1 MTVRETSLALA
12 LADGL
17 QSLSLELTLA
27 QQQALLD
34 YIALLCKWNK
44 VYNLTAVREPEHMLS
59 HHVLDCLA
67 VLPPLK
73 QVFSEALDLIDV
85 GAGGGLPSVVFAIAC
100 PHWQITAV
108 DTVAKKAA
116 FIQTTAHSLRLVNLR
131 AVHSRV
137 EALTGGFDVV
147 TCRAYASLRDFCD
160 SSRHL
165 LKPNGVWMAMK
176 AKLSAEELTD
186 LPATVRVDKVE
197 TLAVPGLDAD
207 RCLVWMRPV

>member
-1 MTVRETSLALA
+1 MKTSLALA

-17 QSLSLELTLA
+17 QSLSLELKQA

-34 YIALLCKWNK
+34 YIALLGKWNK
-44 VYNLTAVREPEHMLS
+44 VYNLTAVREPEQMLS
-59 HHVLDCLA
+59 QHVLDCLA

-73 QVFSEALDLIDV
+73 QVFPEALDLIDV

-116 FIQTTAHSLRLVNLR
+116 FIQTTAHSLKLVNLR

-137 EALTGGFDVV
+137 EALAGGFDVV
-147 TCRAYASLRDFCD
+147 TCRAYASLSDFCD

-197 TLAVPGLDAD
+197 TLAVPGLEAD

>member
-1 MTVRETSLALA
+1 MKTSLALA
-12 LADGL
+12 LAEGL
-17 QSLSLELTLA
+17 QSLLLELTQA

-34 YIALLCKWNK
+34 YIALLGKWNK
-44 VYNLTAVREPEHMLS
+44 VYNLTAVREPEQMLS
-59 HHVLDCLA
+59 QHVLDCLA

-73 QVFSEALDLIDV
+73 QVFPEALDLIDV

-116 FIQTTAHSLRLVNLR
+116 FIQTTAHSLRLVNLK

-197 TLAVPGLDAD
+197 PLAVPALDAD

>member
-1 MTVRETSLALA
+1 MKTSLALA
-12 LADGL
+12 LAEGL
-17 QSLSLELTLA
+17 QSLLLELTQA

-34 YIALLCKWNK
+34 YIALLGKWNK

-73 QVFSEALDLIDV
+73 QVSPEALDLIDV

-116 FIQTTAHSLRLVNLR
+116 FIQTTAHSLRLVNLK

-197 TLAVPGLDAD
+197 PLAVPGLDAD

>member
-1 MTVRETSLALA
+1 MKKALALA

-131 AVHSRV
+131 AVHSQV

>member
-1 MTVRETSLALA
+1 LKTLLALA
-12 LADGL
+12 LSEGL
-17 QSLSLELTLA
+17 QSLSLELTQA

-34 YIALLCKWNK
+34 YIALLGKWNK
-44 VYNLTAVREPEHMLS
+44 VYNLTAVREPEQMLS
-59 HHVLDCLA
+59 QHVLDCLA

-73 QVFSEALDLIDV
+73 QVFPEALDLIDV

-197 TLAVPGLDAD
+197 PLAVPGLDAD

>member
-1 MTVRETSLALA
+1 MITTLALS
-12 LADGL
+12 LSEGL
-17 QSLSLELTLA
+17 RALSLELTPV

-34 YIALLCKWNK
+34 YIALLGKWNK
-44 VYNLTAVREPEHMLS
+44 VYNLTAVRDPEHMLS
-59 HHVLDCLA
+59 QHVLDCLA

-73 QVFSEALDLIDV
+73 QVFPEALDLLDV

-108 DTVAKKAA
+108 DTVAKKTA
-116 FIQTTAHSLRLVNLR
+116 FIQTTAHSLSLPNLR

-137 EALTGGFDVV
+137 EALSGGFDVV
-147 TCRAYASLRDFCD
+147 TCRAYASLRDFCN

-165 LKPNGVWMAMK
+165 LKPGGVWMAMK
-176 AKLSAEELTD
+176 AKLSAEEWAE
-186 LPATVRVDKVE
+186 LPATVSVDKVE
-197 TLAVPGLDAD
+197 ALAVPGLAAD

>member
-1 MTVRETSLALA
+1 
-12 LADGL
+12 
-17 QSLSLELTLA
+17 LELTQA

-34 YIALLCKWNK
+34 YIALLGKWNK
-44 VYNLTAVREPEHMLS
+44 VYNLTAVREPEQMLS
-59 HHVLDCLA
+59 QHVLDCLA

-73 QVFSEALDLIDV
+73 QVSPEALDLVDV

-116 FIQTTAHSLRLVNLR
+116 FIQTTAHSLRLVNLK

-197 TLAVPGLDAD
+197 PLAVPGLDAD

>member
-1 MTVRETSLALA
+1 LKTSLALA

-17 QSLSLELTLA
+17 QSLSLELAQT

-34 YIALLCKWNK
+34 YIALLAKWNK
-44 VYNLTAVREPEHMLS
+44 VYNLTAVREPEQMLS
-59 HHVLDCLA
+59 QHVLDCLA

-73 QVFSEALDLIDV
+73 QVSPEALDLIDV

-116 FIQTTAHSLRLVNLR
+116 FIQTTAHSLRLVNLK

-197 TLAVPGLDAD
+197 PLAVPGLDAD

>member
-1 MTVRETSLALA
+1 MKTSLALA

-17 QSLSLELTLA
+17 QSLSLELAQT

-34 YIALLCKWNK
+34 YIALLGKWNK

-116 FIQTTAHSLRLVNLR
+116 FIQTTAHSLRLVNLK

-176 AKLSAEELTD
+176 AKLSVEELTD

-197 TLAVPGLDAD
+197 PLAIPGLDAD

>member
-1 MTVRETSLALA
+1 MKKALALA

>member
-1 MTVRETSLALA
+1 MKMSMALA
-12 LADGL
+12 LSEGL
-17 QSLSLELTLA
+17 QSLSLELTQA

-34 YIALLCKWNK
+34 YIALLGKWNK
-44 VYNLTAVREPEHMLS
+44 VYNLTAVREPEQMLS
-59 HHVLDCLA
+59 QHVLDCLA

-73 QVFSEALDLIDV
+73 QVSPEALDLIDV

-197 TLAVPGLDAD
+197 PLAVPALDAD

>member
-1 MTVRETSLALA
+1 MKKALALA

-85 GAGGGLPSVVFAIAC
+85 GAGGGLPSVVFAIAS

>member
-1 MTVRETSLALA
+1 MKTSLALA

-116 FIQTTAHSLRLVNLR
+116 FIQTTAHSLRLVNLK

-197 TLAVPGLDAD
+197 PLAVPGLDAD

>member
-1 MTVRETSLALA
+1 MKTSLALA
-12 LADGL
+12 LSEGL
-17 QSLSLELTLA
+17 QSLSLELTQV

-34 YIALLCKWNK
+34 YIALLGKWNK
-44 VYNLTAVREPEHMLS
+44 VYNLTAVREPEQMLS
-59 HHVLDCLA
+59 QHLLDCLA

-73 QVFSEALDLIDV
+73 QVFPEALDLIDV

-100 PHWQITAV
+100 PHWQINAV

-165 LKPNGVWMAMK
+165 LKPGGVWMAMK

-186 LPATVRVDKVE
+186 LPATVIVDKVE
-197 TLAVPGLDAD
+197 KLTVPELDAD

>member
-1 MTVRETSLALA
+1 MKTLLALA
-12 LADGL
+12 LSEGL
-17 QSLSLELTLA
+17 QSLSLELTQA

-34 YIALLCKWNK
+34 YIALLGKWNK
-44 VYNLTAVREPEHMLS
+44 VYNLTAVREPEQMLS

-73 QVFSEALDLIDV
+73 QVFPEALDLIDV
-85 GAGGGLPSVVFAIAC
+85 GAGGGLPSVIFAIVC

-137 EALTGGFDVV
+137 EALTGSFDVV
-147 TCRAYASLRDFCD
+147 TCRAYASLRDFCG

-197 TLAVPGLDAD
+197 SMAVPGLDAD

>member
-1 MTVRETSLALA
+1 LKTSLALA

-17 QSLSLELTLA
+17 QSLSLELAQT

-34 YIALLCKWNK
+34 YIALLAKWNK

-116 FIQTTAHSLRLVNLR
+116 FIQTTAHSLRLVNLK

-176 AKLSAEELTD
+176 AKLLAEELTD

-197 TLAVPGLDAD
+197 PLAVPGLDAD

>member
-1 MTVRETSLALA
+1 MKTSLALA
-12 LADGL
+12 LSEGL
-17 QSLSLELTLA
+17 QSLSLELTQV

-34 YIALLCKWNK
+34 YIALLGKWNK
-44 VYNLTAVREPEHMLS
+44 VYNLTAVREPEQMLS
-59 HHVLDCLA
+59 QHVLDCLA

-73 QVFSEALDLIDV
+73 QVFPEALDLIDV

-116 FIQTTAHSLRLVNLR
+116 FIQTTAHSLRLGNLK

-137 EALTGGFDVV
+137 EALTGSFDVV
-147 TCRAYASLRDFCD
+147 TCRAYASLRDFCG

-197 TLAVPGLDAD
+197 PLAVPGLDAD

>member
-1 MTVRETSLALA
+1 MKTSLALA
-12 LADGL
+12 LSEGL
-17 QSLSLELTLA
+17 QSLSLELKQA

-34 YIALLCKWNK
+34 YIALLGKWNK
-44 VYNLTAVREPEHMLS
+44 VYNLTAVREPEQMLS
-59 HHVLDCLA
+59 QHVLDCLA

-73 QVFSEALDLIDV
+73 QVFPEALDLIDV

-116 FIQTTAHSLRLVNLR
+116 FIQTTAHSLKLVNLR

-137 EALTGGFDVV
+137 EALAGGFDVV
-147 TCRAYASLRDFCD
+147 TCRAYASLSDFCD

-176 AKLSAEELTD
+176 AKLWAEELTD

-197 TLAVPGLDAD
+197 TLAVPGLEAD

>member
-1 MTVRETSLALA
+1 MKTSLALA

-17 QSLSLELTLA
+17 QSLSLELAQT

-34 YIALLCKWNK
+34 YIALLAKWNK

-73 QVFSEALDLIDV
+73 QVSPEALDLIDV

-116 FIQTTAHSLRLVNLR
+116 FIQTTAHSLRLVNLK

-165 LKPNGVWMAMK
+165 LKPNGEWMAMK
-176 AKLSAEELTD
+176 AKLSVEELTD
-186 LPATVRVDKVE
+186 LPATVRVDKLE
-197 TLAVPGLDAD
+197 SLAIPGLDAD

>member
-1 MTVRETSLALA
+1 MKTSLALA
-12 LADGL
+12 LAEGL
-17 QSLSLELTLA
+17 QSLLLELTQA

-34 YIALLCKWNK
+34 YIALLGKWNK

-116 FIQTTAHSLRLVNLR
+116 FIQTTAHSLRLVNLK

-197 TLAVPGLDAD
+197 PLAVPGLDAD

>member
-1 MTVRETSLALA
+1 MKTSLALA
-12 LADGL
+12 LSEGL
-17 QSLSLELTLA
+17 QSLSLELTQV

-34 YIALLCKWNK
+34 YIALLGKWNK
-44 VYNLTAVREPEHMLS
+44 VYNLTAVREPEQMLS

-73 QVFSEALDLIDV
+73 QVFPEALDLIDV

-147 TCRAYASLRDFCD
+147 TCRAYASLRDFCG

-197 TLAVPGLDAD
+197 PLAVPGLDAD

>member
-1 MTVRETSLALA
+1 MKTSLALA
-12 LADGL
+12 LSEGL
-17 QSLSLELTLA
+17 QSLSLELTQA

-34 YIALLCKWNK
+34 YIALLGKWNK
-44 VYNLTAVREPEHMLS
+44 VYNLTAVREPEQMLS

-73 QVFSEALDLIDV
+73 QVSPEALDLIDV

-116 FIQTTAHSLRLVNLR
+116 FIQTTAHSLRLGNLK

-197 TLAVPGLDAD
+197 PLAVPGLDAD

>member
-1 MTVRETSLALA
+1 MKTSLALA
-12 LADGL
+12 LSEGL
-17 QSLSLELTLA
+17 QSLSLELTQA

-34 YIALLCKWNK
+34 YIALLGKWNK
-44 VYNLTAVREPEHMLS
+44 VYNLTAVREPEQMLS
-59 HHVLDCLA
+59 QHVLDCLA

-73 QVFSEALDLIDV
+73 QVFPEALDLIDV

-116 FIQTTAHSLRLVNLR
+116 FIQTTAHSLRLGNLKG
-131 AVHSRV
+131 VHSRV
-137 EALTGGFDVV
+137 EALTGGVDVV

-165 LKPNGVWMAMK
+165 LKPNGVWIAMK

-197 TLAVPGLDAD
+197 PLAVPGLDAD

>member
-1 MTVRETSLALA
+1 MSLALA
-12 LADGL
+12 LSEGL
-17 QSLSLELTLA
+17 QSLSLELTQV

-34 YIALLCKWNK
+34 YIALLGKWNK
-44 VYNLTAVREPEHMLS
+44 VYNLTAVREPEQMLS

-116 FIQTTAHSLRLVNLR
+116 FIQTTAHSLRLVNLK

-197 TLAVPGLDAD
+197 PLAVPGLDAD

>member
-1 MTVRETSLALA
+1 MSLALA
-12 LADGL
+12 LSEGL
-17 QSLSLELTLA
+17 QSLSLELTRA

-34 YIALLCKWNK
+34 YIALLGKWNK
-44 VYNLTAVREPEHMLS
+44 VYNLTAVREPEQMLS

-73 QVFSEALDLIDV
+73 QVSPEALDLIDV

-116 FIQTTAHSLRLVNLR
+116 FIQTTAHSLRLVNLK

-197 TLAVPGLDAD
+197 PLAVPGLDAD

>member
-1 MTVRETSLALA
+1 MKTSLALA
-12 LADGL
+12 LSEGL
-17 QSLSLELTLA
+17 QSLSLELTQA

-34 YIALLCKWNK
+34 YIALLGKWNK
-44 VYNLTAVREPEHMLS
+44 VYNLTAVREPEQMLS

-73 QVFSEALDLIDV
+73 QVSPEALDLIDV

-116 FIQTTAHSLRLVNLR
+116 FIQTTAHSLRLVNLK

-197 TLAVPGLDAD
+197 PLAVPGLDAD

>member
-1 MTVRETSLALA
+1 MKTLLALA
-12 LADGL
+12 LSEGL
-17 QSLSLELTLA
+17 QSLSLELTQA

-34 YIALLCKWNK
+34 YIALLGKWNK

-73 QVFSEALDLIDV
+73 QVSPEALDLIDV

-116 FIQTTAHSLRLVNLR
+116 FIQTTAHSLRLVNLK

-197 TLAVPGLDAD
+197 PLAVPGLDAD

>member
-1 MTVRETSLALA
+1 MKTLLALA
-12 LADGL
+12 LSEGL
-17 QSLSLELTLA
+17 QSLSLELTQA

-34 YIALLCKWNK
+34 YIALLGKWNK

-116 FIQTTAHSLRLVNLR
+116 FIQTTAHSLRLVNLK

-197 TLAVPGLDAD
+197 PLAVPGLDAD

>member
-1 MTVRETSLALA
+1 MKTSLALA
-12 LADGL
+12 LSEGL
-17 QSLSLELTLA
+17 QSLSLELTQA

-34 YIALLCKWNK
+34 YIALLGKWNK
-44 VYNLTAVREPEHMLS
+44 VYNLTAVREPEQMLS
-59 HHVLDCLA
+59 QHVLDCLA

-73 QVFSEALDLIDV
+73 QVSPEALDLIDV

-137 EALTGGFDVV
+137 EALTGSFDVV
-147 TCRAYASLRDFCD
+147 TCRAYASLRDFCG

-197 TLAVPGLDAD
+197 PLAVPGLDAD